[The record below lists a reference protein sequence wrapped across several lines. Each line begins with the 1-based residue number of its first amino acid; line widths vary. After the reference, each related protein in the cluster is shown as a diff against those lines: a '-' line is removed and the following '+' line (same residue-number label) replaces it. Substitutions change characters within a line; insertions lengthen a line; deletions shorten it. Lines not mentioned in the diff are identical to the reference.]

1 MSHALDTRTIYAIE
15 ILLSI
20 AFVSTSIAL
29 LIVGNLCFQGK
40 GPPSNPTQCE
50 NIYISG
56 ILMSF
61 ICGCALVFG
70 LLCYIADR
78 CDAPTAT
85 PIPPLSNRRQTHAPD
100 SIVVVS
106 QQKSTKSKSVKN
118 PLSSHVQKA

>member
-1 MSHALDTRTIYAIE
+1 MSHSLETRTIYAIE

-61 ICGCALVFG
+61 ICGCALAFG
-70 LLCYIADR
+70 ALCYIADR
-78 CDAPTAT
+78 CEARIPA
-85 PIPPLSNRRQTHAPD
+85 PPLSNRRQTHAPD
-100 SIVVVS
+100 TIVVVR
-106 QQKSTKSKSVKN
+106 QKKSTKSKSVKN